1 MGEFGDA
8 IESIY
13 RVQSHLL
20 KIDFWLTRVDFS
32 RRRFEGKTLVPIDAR
47 CKNIKIDLY
56 FIRFWAS

>member
-1 MGEFGDA
+1 MGGFGDD

-20 KIDFWLTRVDFS
+20 KIDFGPTMFDFS
-32 RRRFEGKTLVPIDAR
+32 RRGFEGKAVVPIDAR

-56 FIRFWAS
+56 FIQF